1 MNTADLKL
9 NIIRQVDTLDDD
21 VLKEVIDYIQDKINS
36 QAKSVLD
43 SLSIEEINGIEKAR
57 QSIKEGKGIPHEIIV
72 SKYKLKY
79 GIS

>member
-1 MNTADLKL
+1 MNSADLKL

-21 VLKEVIDYIQDKINS
+21 VLKEVIEYIQNKINS
-36 QAKSVLD
+36 QEKSVLN
-43 SLSIEEINGIEKAR
+43 SLSIEQRNGIEKAR

-72 SKYKLKY
+72 SKYKQKY